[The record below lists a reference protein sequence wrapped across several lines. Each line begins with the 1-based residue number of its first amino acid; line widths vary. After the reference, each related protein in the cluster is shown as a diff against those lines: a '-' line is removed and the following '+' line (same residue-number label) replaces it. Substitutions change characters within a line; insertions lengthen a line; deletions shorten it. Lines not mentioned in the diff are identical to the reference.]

1 MKKIFGLLA
10 AMVFAGVGAAEYM
23 VVAKEMAYE
32 SDDWACSVPAGILV
46 SKKGSVVASG
56 TYALPKAGKYTVW
69 VLTETRNEGW
79 RKATIKINGAPF
91 GKFGDEKRKDYTKP
105 TGYWKK
111 MMLPYT
117 AKADNEV
124 IKVEIVDAGKGS
136 VRFGG
141 VIFSDNPEFDP
152 AKVDGPVA
160 DAVEVL
166 ENAE

>member
-1 MKKIFGLLA
+1 
-10 AMVFAGVGAAEYM
+10 
-23 VVAKEMAYE
+23 
-32 SDDWACSVPAGILV
+32 
-46 SKKGSVVASG
+46 
-56 TYALPKAGKYTVW
+56 
-69 VLTETRNEGW
+69 
-79 RKATIKINGAPF
+79 
-91 GKFGDEKRKDYTKP
+91 
-105 TGYWKK
+105 
-111 MMLPYT
+111 MLPYT

-124 IKVEIVDAGKGS
+124 IKVGIVDAGKGS